1 MAEQNFARLAIAEV
15 KAELRNLQLKRGKKV
30 PKPTNPVAE
39 FYKAQGINLSD
50 LR

>member
-1 MAEQNFARLAIAEV
+1 MPENFARLAIAEV

-30 PKPTNPVAE
+30 PKPTNPVAQLLRE
-39 FYKAQGINLSD
+39 QGFRTSR